1 MPVHLFESI
10 KLTNLL
16 FIEPYFS
23 FCGEPEMC
31 DCAVKDLL

>member
-10 KLTNLL
+10 KPVNLL

-23 FCGEPEMC
+23 FCGLPEMC
-31 DCAVKDLL
+31 DGAVKDLL